1 MQSFFFFQNTR
12 APCQFVKQWRCKN
25 KLHMINIDLDA
36 VLTQGCC
43 CASVKSCDFY
53 FILFIGFILTH
64 IHETKTKSL
73 LSYLYL

>member
-1 MQSFFFFQNTR
+1 
-12 APCQFVKQWRCKN
+12 
-25 KLHMINIDLDA
+25 MINIDLDA

-43 CASVKSCDFY
+43 CASVKSCDFFKHAAGLFECVIETGFMAALFY